1 MSEIVEMT
9 VIEMREKEEKLEA
22 KVMSWVLEHIKEL
35 QSMPREEVHR
45 KMKEIENQFQK
56 EMFPQEVVI
65 KA

>member
-22 KVMSWVLEHIKEL
+22 KVMSWVSEHIKEL